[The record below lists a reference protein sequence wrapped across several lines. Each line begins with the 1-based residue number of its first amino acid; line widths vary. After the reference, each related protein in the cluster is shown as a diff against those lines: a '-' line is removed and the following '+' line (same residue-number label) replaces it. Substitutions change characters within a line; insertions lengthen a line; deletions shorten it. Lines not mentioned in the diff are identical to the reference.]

1 MIEKDKNIS
10 LIIFMMVFVLCFFS
24 WLHREKDNKLPD
36 GSLSLSVI
44 STSAAPNDRA
54 IVNTSPV
61 IPDIQLFL
69 KSHRSVTYCIPDCL
83 SGRALNNEK
92 LFSCFQTL
100 SLQTSCSIFP
110 VKNISF
116 HKKIPPINWN
126 EDVIPLA

>member
-24 WLHREKDNKLPD
+24 WFHREKDNKLPD
-36 GSLSLSVI
+36 CSLSLSVI

-83 SGRALNNEK
+83 SGRELNTES
-92 LFSCFQTL
+92 LFSCCLTL
-100 SLQTSCSIFP
+100 FLRASYNIPP
-110 VKNISF
+110 VKCISF
-116 HKKIPPINWN
+116 HKKIPPGNRN
-126 EDVIPLA
+126 EDVIPLV